1 VENNAVKMEGIVKRF
16 PGVLANDHVDFEV
29 RTGEVHAL
37 LGENGAGKTTLMSIL
52 AGIYRADAGNI
63 YINSRRVH
71 IKSPRDAIK
80 EGVGMIHQ
88 NFLLINSHSVAENIT
103 LGYDRPRFLLKRKK
117 LEQEIQ
123 EIGQQFGLEV
133 DPQAK
138 IWQLSVGE
146 QQRVEILKMLYRGA
160 KILILDEPTA
170 VLTPQEVQELF
181 STLRRM
187 AQAGH
192 AVVFISHKL
201 DEVMRISDR
210 ITVLRKGR
218 KVATLATRDT
228 NPGELA
234 RLMVGREVFFDI
246 KKSPPKP
253 GEEVLAI
260 RDLHA
265 LSDKGLPALKGVSLS
280 VYSGEILGIAG
291 VAGNGQ
297 KELAEVISGLRPAKG
312 GKVLIC
318 GKDLTSVPPR
328 RVIEEKVAYI
338 PEDRKGVG
346 TVGNLSVLDNLIL
359 KDYRR
364 APFSSGT
371 FLNLRYIRDHASSL
385 VEKFQIITPT
395 LETSAKLL
403 SGGNLQRLILAR
415 EISCSPKLMIAVH
428 PTRGLDVS
436 ATESVHRMLL
446 EQRENGA
453 AILLISEDLDEL
465 TAISDRL
472 AVIYEGEI
480 MGIVKPKEVTL
491 EEIGLMMAG
500 KKRKTL
506 ESLEVTS

>member
-1 VENNAVKMEGIVKRF
+1 MFVATKVSARE
-16 PGVLANDHVDFEV
+16 L
-29 RTGEVHAL
+29 
-37 LGENGAGKTTLMSIL
+37 
-52 AGIYRADAGNI
+52 
-63 YINSRRVH
+63 
-71 IKSPRDAIK
+71 IKKP
-80 EGVGMIHQ
+80 
-88 NFLLINSHSVAENIT
+88 
-103 LGYDRPRFLLKRKK
+103 
-117 LEQEIQ
+117 
-123 EIGQQFGLEV
+123 
-133 DPQAK
+133 
-138 IWQLSVGE
+138 
-146 QQRVEILKMLYRGA
+146 

-201 DEVMRISDR
+201 DEVMKISDR
-210 ITVLRKGR
+210 ITILRKGK
-218 KVATLATRDT
+218 KVDTLRTQNT
-228 NPGELA
+228 N
-234 RLMVGREVFFDI
+234 RLMVGREVLFDI
-246 KKSPPKP
+246 KKSHLKQ

-260 RDLHA
+260 RELCA
-265 LSDKGLPALKGVSLS
+265 LSDKGLPALKKVNLS
-280 VYSGEILGIAG
+280 VHSGEILGLAG

-312 GKVLIC
+312 GSVLIC
-318 GKDLTSVPPR
+318 GKDLTSVPPLK
-328 RVIEEKVAYI
+328 VIEEKVAYI

-364 APFSSGT
+364 SPFSSRT
-371 FLNLRYIRDHASSL
+371 FLNLRYIRDYSASL
-385 VEKFQIITPT
+385 VEKFQIVTPSLDT
-395 LETSAKLL
+395 PAKLL

-446 EQRENGA
+446 EQREKGV

-465 TAISDRL
+465 IALSDRL

-480 MGIVKPKEVTL
+480 MGIVDPKEITL

-500 KKRKTL
+500 KRRQTL
-506 ESLEVTS
+506 S

>member
-1 VENNAVKMEGIVKRF
+1 MEGIVKRF

-63 YINSRRVH
+63 YINNRRVH

-480 MGIVKPKEVTL
+480 MGIVEPKEVTL

-500 KKRKTL
+500 KKRKML

>member
-1 VENNAVKMEGIVKRF
+1 MENNAVKMEGIVKRF

-63 YINSRRVH
+63 YINNRRVH

-123 EIGQQFGLEV
+123 EIGQKFGLEV

-201 DEVMRISDR
+201 EEVMRISDR

-480 MGIVKPKEVTL
+480 MGIVEPKEVTL

-500 KKRKTL
+500 KKRKML
-506 ESLEVTS
+506 ESSEVTS

>member
-1 VENNAVKMEGIVKRF
+1 MENNAVKMEGIVKRF

>member
-1 VENNAVKMEGIVKRF
+1 MEGIVKRF

-63 YINSRRVH
+63 YINNRRVH

-103 LGYDRPRFLLKRKK
+103 LGYDRPRFLLKGKK

-364 APFSSGT
+364 APFSSRT

-480 MGIVKPKEVTL
+480 MGIVEPKEVTL

-500 KKRKTL
+500 KKRKML
-506 ESLEVTS
+506 ESSEVTS

>member
-1 VENNAVKMEGIVKRF
+1 MEGIVKRF

-63 YINSRRVH
+63 YINNRRVH

-201 DEVMRISDR
+201 EEVMRISDR

-480 MGIVKPKEVTL
+480 MGIVEPKEVTL

-500 KKRKTL
+500 KKRKML
-506 ESLEVTS
+506 ESSEVTS

>member
-1 VENNAVKMEGIVKRF
+1 MEGIVKRF

-63 YINSRRVH
+63 YINNRRVH

-123 EIGQQFGLEV
+123 EIGQKFGLEV

-201 DEVMRISDR
+201 EEVMRISDR

-318 GKDLTSVPPR
+318 GKDLTSVSPR

-480 MGIVKPKEVTL
+480 MGIVEPKEVTL

-500 KKRKTL
+500 KKRKML
-506 ESLEVTS
+506 ESSEVTS

>member
-1 VENNAVKMEGIVKRF
+1 MEGIVKRF

-63 YINSRRVH
+63 YINNRRVH

-103 LGYDRPRFLLKRKK
+103 LGYGRPRFLLKRKK

-480 MGIVKPKEVTL
+480 MGIVEPKEVTL

-500 KKRKTL
+500 KKRKML

>member
-63 YINSRRVH
+63 YINNRRVH

-123 EIGQQFGLEV
+123 EIGQKFGLEV

-201 DEVMRISDR
+201 EEVMRISDR

-318 GKDLTSVPPR
+318 GKDLTSVSPR

-480 MGIVKPKEVTL
+480 MGIVEPKEVTL

-500 KKRKTL
+500 KKRKML
-506 ESLEVTS
+506 ESSEVTS

>member
-1 VENNAVKMEGIVKRF
+1 VENNIVKMEGIVKRF

-29 RTGEVHAL
+29 KEGEIHAL

-52 AGIYRADAGNI
+52 AGIYRPDAGI
-63 YINSRRVH
+63 IFINGHPVH

-88 NFLLINSHSVAENIT
+88 NFLLVASHSVTENIT
-103 LGYDRPRFLLKRKK
+103 LGFDRPRFILKRRK
-117 LEQEIQ
+117 LEKEIQ
-123 EIGQQFGLEV
+123 RIGDQFGLKV

-201 DEVMRISDR
+201 DEVMKISDR
-210 ITVLRKGR
+210 ITVLRKGKR
-218 KVATLATRDT
+218 VATLLTSST
-228 NPGELA
+228 NPRELA
-234 RLMVGREVFFDI
+234 RLMVGKEILFEVR
-246 KKSPPKP
+246 KTPPKE
-253 GEEVLAI
+253 GEEVLI
-260 RDLHA
+260 IHDLSA
-265 LSDKGLPALKGVSLS
+265 FSDKGLPALKKVSFS
-280 VYSGEILGIAG
+280 VHSGEIFGIAG

-297 KELAEVISGLRPAKG
+297 KELAEVISGLRPAHG
-312 GKVLIC
+312 GSIRIC

-346 TVGNLSVLDNLIL
+346 TVGNLSISDNLIL
-359 KDYRR
+359 KTYRNP
-364 APFSSGT
+364 PFCSGT
-371 FLNLRYIRDHASSL
+371 FLNHRFIHDYAKSL
-385 VEKFQIITPT
+385 VEKFQVITPS
-395 LETSAKLL
+395 LETPAKLL

-415 EISCSPKLMIAVH
+415 EISCSPRLMIAVH

-446 EQRENGA
+446 EEREKGA
-453 AILLISEDLDEL
+453 AVLLISEDLEEL
-465 TAISDRL
+465 TALSDRL

-480 MGIVKPKEVTL
+480 MGIVDPKDVTL
-491 EEIGLMMAG
+491 EDIGLMMAG
-500 KKRKTL
+500 KRREITA
-506 ESLEVTS
+506 

>member
-1 VENNAVKMEGIVKRF
+1 MEGIVKRF